1 MSILPHLRLR
11 RGAVGEQ
18 GEARRVAVDLAGVR
32 AVHEL
37 GVQAQG
43 VAGGRAEEGAVQP
56 EALRGGGR

>member
-11 RGAVGEQ
+11 RGAVCEQ
-18 GEARRVAVDLAGVR
+18 GEARRGAIDVAGAG